1 MTQLLQTR
9 LIKSRFIAL
18 LNLGLSAVVLGAS
31 SPPVY
36 ADVSP
41 AALALHVFGE
51 GDAQLD
57 KAALSSA
64 SLNSIQGKLFA
75 YKRAR
80 MALEESVAA
89 QNNAYEKYLELSD
102 MSGAEVSLQFPGGHY
117 RATLAEAVRFYN
129 DKQAQAEIKFHNAE
143 MALMEVTDGEKL
155 SDEDM
160 SELHDILGL

>member
-1 MTQLLQTR
+1 M
-9 LIKSRFIAL
+9 
-18 LNLGLSAVVLGAS
+18 
-31 SPPVY
+31 
-36 ADVSP
+36 
-41 AALALHVFGE
+41 
-51 GDAQLD
+51 
-57 KAALSSA
+57 SSA
-64 SLNSIQGKLFA
+64 SPSSIHGKLFA

-80 MALEESVAA
+80 MALEESVEA

-102 MSGAEVSLQFPGGHY
+102 MSDPEVSFQFPGGHY
-117 RATLAEAVRFYN
+117 HATLAEAVRFYN